1 MTKEQITKAFEQV
14 PLPID
19 SCWLVMG
26 AALVMH
32 GIRNDTHDIDIG
44 CTPEA
49 FDMLIDLGYHVTLS
63 RSGRRKLS
71 LNSEI
76 TVYEGFCTQSV
87 HYIDGVPVADLASIR
102 KTKATFG
109 RQKDL
114 ADIEQ
119 IDQYFA
125 RMNQND

>member
-1 MTKEQITKAFEQV
+1 MTKEQITKAFEHL

-32 GIRNDTHDIDIG
+32 GIRNETLDIDIG

-49 FDMLIDLGYHVTLS
+49 FDMLVNLGYHVTSS
-63 RSGRRKLS
+63 RSGLRKLS

-76 TVYEGFCTQSV
+76 TVYEGFYTQRV

-109 RQKDL
+109 RPKDL
-114 ADIEQ
+114 SDIER
-119 IDQYFA
+119 IDQYLA